1 MFLHYF
7 RNSSTFPYLND
18 FRHQHYND
26 KLITWTDGS
35 AGKESTCNAGDTGSI
50 PGPGR
55 PPGEGNGF
63 PLQWAW
69 EIPWPQEPGMLQSKG
84 SQKVGH
90 NKVMKRERENLS

>member
-1 MFLHYF
+1 MPFLPTDMTAYI
-7 RNSSTFPYLND
+7 L
-18 FRHQHYND
+18 
-26 KLITWTDGS
+26 DGS